1 MREKLQCAYWN
12 SRSGCCWK
20 SLKLLFGESFQLKSF
35 SIYLYLAVAFL
46 YLVCMHSES
55 HAWFL
60 FFAQREI
67 QNKIC
72 LYLEILLKKDCRM
85 VFFSLGNIYFFGSC
99 SIEHVRVNGTCA
111 GLCRLQT
118 QRIMRGKPL
127 QPFFFSFWKGRGKL
141 KHQHYLVRVVLIHS
155 RNIKQRA
162 RFWFSLIR
170 NSNYSPFWVVSL
182 WWPFWLV
189 AVVTVRTPWKWNGT
203 CTCHSTTFPWIA
215 APCTS
220 SMDWRIVGPA
230 LHMKWSVWSINAE
243 KRRRKAASLGFSFRS
258 SSQSA
263 FRFAFIG
270 ISSHFI
276 SIRSS
281 SSFQWEGRWR

>member
-1 MREKLQCAYWN
+1 MEPAPASADCKRNELC
-12 SRSGCCWK
+12 
-20 SLKLLFGESFQLKSF
+20 GENPFN
-35 SIYLYLAVAFL
+35 
-46 YLVCMHSES
+46 
-55 HAWFL
+55 L
-60 FFAQREI
+60 FFFFLKRTG
-67 QNKIC
+67 KIKTPALPRTRC
-72 LYLEILLKKDCRM
+72 AHS
-85 VFFSLGNIYFFGSC
+85 FT
-99 SIEHVRVNGTCA
+99 EHTTTCA
-111 GLCRLQT
+111 
-118 QRIMRGKPL
+118 I
-127 QPFFFSFWKGRGKL
+127 
-141 KHQHYLVRVVLIHS
+141 LVFVD
-155 RNIKQRA
+155 
-162 RFWFSLIR
+162 R